1 MKQIA
6 VIGASYLQL
15 PLILKAK
22 DIGLVTHVFAW
33 AAGDVGEKAADCFYP
48 ISIVE
53 KDQILAECRRIGIDA
68 VVTIGSDLAMLTV
81 SHVAAALS
89 LPCNS
94 PEAVRNS
101 TDKHAMRLA
110 FEKNHD
116 PSPKS
121 ILVNDI
127 HDISVDSL
135 HFPVIVKPLDRSGSR
150 GITKLIGPEHLEEAI
165 ETAKACGFQ
174 KQALIEEFAEGAEY
188 SVESISWQGKHT
200 ILAVTEKFTTGSPHF
215 IETGHLE
222 PAGLSEQ
229 MKEKV
234 SRTVTHA
241 LDSLGITMGAGH
253 SEVKIDDRGE
263 IRIIEIGGR
272 MGGDLIG
279 SDLVPLSI
287 GYDFVKAVIDC
298 ALGVKPEPFV
308 LTEQKAAGVRFLFDE
323 EDRAAYAELCR
334 EHPELLVRAEI
345 GEGNGSVSD
354 SSSRHGYF
362 LMAGNSREEILPY
375 LPGRNRE

>member
-22 DIGLVTHVFAW
+22 DMGLVTHVFAW

-68 VVTIGSDLAMLTV
+68 VVTIGSDHAMLTV

-229 MKEKV
+229 LKEKV

-308 LTEQKAAGVRFLFDE
+308 LTEQKAAGVRFLFD
-323 EDRAAYAELCR
+323 
-334 EHPELLVRAEI
+334 
-345 GEGNGSVSD
+345 
-354 SSSRHGYF
+354 
-362 LMAGNSREEILPY
+362 
-375 LPGRNRE
+375 